1 MSSNTTDFSIAKK
14 ILILVSK
21 LSKHFTQVL
30 LFALLGTTFTVK
42 ANGIGGVIYMMQ
54 NIQHKKIDN
63 NIDILPS
70 VPSDGF
76 IFANQYYR
84 SGADFFVCNG
94 INSNQGKVVAMDK
107 GCSVQIKEEAPW
119 YSISSI
125 SYTYKQIGSGL
136 SLQQYLNKV
145 IGQGLT
151 KPVSVGLKGNK
162 LIVFYKKNKDSITN
176 N

>member
-1 MSSNTTDFSIAKK
+1 MSSNGSAFSIAKK
-14 ILILVSK
+14 ISILASK
-21 LSKHFTQVL
+21 LSKNFTQVL
-30 LFALLGTTFTVK
+30 LFALLGTTFTVN
-42 ANGIGGVIYMMQ
+42 ANGTGGVIYLMQ

-63 NIDILPS
+63 RDILPS

-94 INSNQGKVVAMDK
+94 IRSNQGKVVAMDK
-107 GCSVQIKEEAPW
+107 GCSVQIKGKAPW

-125 SYTYKQIGSGL
+125 SYTYKQMGSGL
-136 SLQQYLNKV
+136 SLQQYLDKV

-151 KPVSVGLKGNK
+151 KPVSVGLNRNE
-162 LIVFYKKNKDSITN
+162 LVVFYKKNKNSITN